1 MKYTVICLLL
11 AACATPYPDSPR
23 YRECNYEATK
33 ATAGGTFYGARGTID
48 GAYAEALA
56 YRQILDACMAR

>member
-1 MKYTVICLLL
+1 MKYLIICLTL
-11 AACATPYPDSPR
+11 AACATPYPDSPKA
-23 YRECNYEATK
+23 RECKYEATK

-56 YRQILDACMAR
+56 YRQIMDACTAR